1 MRRKFLTL
9 ITLMLALI
17 ISVSSLS
24 ACKLITVNDER
35 DLNQVVAT
43 VQINKDAPKEEI
55 LKKDMIMSYLNY
67 GYMYEQYG
75 YTREKIF
82 TMIIKDLIE
91 NRVYIQNAIEEF
103 NSGDSV
109 FDSIPKN
116 KGYDKWDL
124 DRYLKI
130 DETDADEKN
139 HVNEIVEAEYFA
151 KKTMNEIIDAYETQ
165 EDEEQKESLSEE
177 VRTVPTNAQNAEKEE
192 PLLSAKKTYK
202 IDTNST
208 AERRKA
214 FNKVVKLLDSNGLL
228 GEDYNGDLTTSQYY
242 LELVKD
248 DKEST
253 ILEKYEDCIRAD
265 IFSKVDFNEIKTAH
279 ENKFNEQKEWT
290 NAEFVSALSSA
301 STADPILVSNGTG
314 YGYVYNLLLGASTEQ
329 TTAISNIDK
338 TISVA
343 EKAAK
348 RKLILDE
355 TKVKDLRSSWILSG
369 YDFDG
374 EKFTGDYTFT
384 KPENSFSF
392 KGVVEK
398 IKDAIDDKPAEYK
411 ILSLTE
417 YSLNGFIDMMEE
429 YVYGKPQTPV
439 ADSNLS
445 VYKKVYAPDIVNGHG
460 EYEERINE
468 LLFAFSTD
476 PGSLNTYKGYVIK
489 PEPDGANKEEYMQE
503 FADAGRDLLK
513 NGSDKSYIMVATD
526 YGYHVM
532 FYSQVFSNTDA
543 NKNLVDY
550 LNTFENKNW
559 EDEFDTMMADYVDYE
574 YQDSY
579 LYLLTDSVISTKV
592 NNTMTTKQRKILN
605 KYVYS
610 SDSYVVRYESRYAD
624 LFE

>member
-1 MRRKFLTL
+1 
-9 ITLMLALI
+9 MLALI

-67 GYMYEQYG
+67 GYMYEQYYG
-75 YTREKIF
+75 YTREKVF

-151 KKTMNEIIDAYETQ
+151 KKTMNEIIDAYEKQ

-177 VRTVPTNAQNAEKEE
+177 VRTVPTNAQNSEKEE

-214 FNKVVKLLDSNGLL
+214 FNKVVKLLDTNGLL

-329 TTAISNIDK
+329 TSAISNIDK

-550 LNTFENKNW
+550 LNTFEEKEW
-559 EDEFDTMMADYVDYE
+559 EDEFDKMMADYADYE